1 MLDFAVRAR
10 RERRA
15 TMKRA
20 RHKQGSVVFNRRNKT
35 WHYLWCEDGH
45 RRSKLIG
52 SIREYPTKAAAW
64 RVAEAVRSSV
74 RQLIGQVLTVAEL
87 AKRYEAEKLPT
98 RCNTA
103 LVYRAWLKNHIL
115 PYWGSRSIRDLQPRE
130 TELWLKQLSL
140 SAKSRA
146 HVRHMLHTLVDF
158 AMWSGVTEIA
168 RNPIDLV
175 RVKGSSKRIKQPRNL
190 KVDEFQRLVA
200 QLHEPFRTMAR
211 VAVCLGLRV
220 SELLALRWSDVDWL
234 NQTLT
239 IERRIVAQ
247 TVDEVK
253 TAGSRRS
260 MPLDTELLEVLKRWK
275 QTTDFSEKDD
285 WIFASPVQ
293 IGRLP
298 YTDSGFW
305 RELQR
310 AAKAAGIEPLGTHA
324 FRHTYRSWLD
334 AVGTPIAVQQKMM
347 RHADI
352 RTTLNIYG
360 DVVTDE
366 MEQAH
371 RKVVGLALNGP
382 AN

>member
-1 MLDFAVRAR
+1 
-10 RERRA
+10 
-15 TMKRA
+15 MKRA

-64 RVAEAVRSSV
+64 RVAEAVRASV
-74 RQLIGQVLTVAEL
+74 QERIQQVLTVSEL

-98 RCNTA
+98 RSNTA
-103 LVYRAWLKNHIL
+103 RVYRAWLKNHVL
-115 PYWGSRSIRDLQPRE
+115 PYWGSRHIRDLQPRE
-130 TELWLKQLSL
+130 TELWLKQLNL
-140 SAKSRA
+140 SAKSRS

-158 AMWSGVTEIA
+158 AMWSGVIEIA
-168 RNPIDLV
+168 RNPLDLV
-175 RVKGSSKRIKQPRNL
+175 RVKGSSKRIKQPRCL
-190 KVDEFQRLVA
+190 KVDEFQHLA
-200 QLHEPFRTMAR
+200 SQLHEPFRTMAR

-234 NQTLT
+234 NQTVT

-275 QTTDFSEKDD
+275 QTTEFSGKED

-293 IGRLP
+293 LGRLP

-310 AAKAAGIEPLGTHA
+310 AAKTAGIEPLGTHA

>member
-1 MLDFAVRAR
+1 
-10 RERRA
+10 
-15 TMKRA
+15 MKRA

-52 SIREYPTKAAAW
+52 SLRDYPTKAAAW
-64 RVAEAVRSSV
+64 RVAEAVRASAQQRV
-74 RQLIGQVLTVAEL
+74 TQVLTLAEL

-98 RCNTA
+98 RSNTA
-103 LVYRAWLKNHIL
+103 RVYRAWLKNHIL
-115 PYWGSRSIRDLQPRE
+115 PYWGNRPVTDVQPRE
-130 TELWLKQLSL
+130 AELWLKQLGL
-140 SAKSRA
+140 SPKSRS
-146 HVRHMLHTLVDF
+146 HVRHMLRTLVDF
-158 AMWSGVTEIA
+158 AMWSGIIEVA
-168 RNPIDLV
+168 RNPVDLV
-175 RVKGSSKRIKQPRNL
+175 RVKGTSKRMKQPRSL
-190 KVDEFQRLVA
+190 KVDEFQRLAA

-234 NQTLT
+234 NQTIK

-247 TVDEVK
+247 KVDEVK
-253 TAGSRRS
+253 TAGSRRT
-260 MPLDTELLEVLKRWK
+260 MPLDTELLQVLKRCK
-275 QTTDFSEKDD
+275 QTTSFSAEYD

-293 IGRLP
+293 LGRLP

-305 RELQR
+305 LELQR
-310 AAKAAGIEPLGTHA
+310 AAKAAGIEPLGTHS